1 MRSNPLPDASRTR
14 FDKPHLAL
22 DAYRR
27 SSLVIGCIGDLLSI
41 RDVTTRSALSVSE
54 WSIEYWLTGTFSSG
68 TSDGL
73 FAALAVIR
81 IIGTDAEKRGLTN
94 LIRWN

>member
-1 MRSNPLPDASRTR
+1 MSRTR

-22 DAYRR
+22 GAYRG

-41 RDVTTRSALSVSE
+41 RDVTTRSALSVFE

-68 TSDGL
+68 NSDGL

-81 IIGTDAEKRGLTN
+81 IIGTGAEKRGLTD
-94 LIRWN
+94 LIRCT